1 MPWRTQFKLAGTYP
15 LPWFGVI
22 VSGSYQALPGYLL
35 GTQAL
40 TAGGAGAPNFTTM
53 SGLASSWTVT
63 PSTRHAVCPGDAAS
77 KGCQIGALVAPGLV
91 SSSLSVPLAAP
102 GTEMTPR
109 LNQVDLSIAKRITIG
124 HFRFD
129 PKIDIFNALN
139 ADDYFTVRTT
149 SFAPTATPGVSGG
162 AYMLPGSILQG
173 RLIRLGAVVNW

>member
-1 MPWRTQFKLAGTYP
+1 

-53 SGLASSWTVT
+53 SGLGSSWTVT
-63 PSTRHAVCPGDAAS
+63 SSTRYVTCPGRSAS
-77 KGCQIGALVAPGLV
+77 QGCQVGALVAPGLV
-91 SSSLSVPLAAP
+91 SSSLSVPLAPP

-124 HFRFD
+124 RFRFD
-129 PKIDIFNALN
+129 PRIDVFNALN
-139 ADDYFTVRTT
+139 SDDYFTVRTT
-149 SFAPTATPGVSGG
+149 SFTPTTAAGVSGG
-162 AYMLPGSILQG
+162 AYLLPGSILQG
-173 RLIRLGAVVNW
+173 RLIRLGAVINW